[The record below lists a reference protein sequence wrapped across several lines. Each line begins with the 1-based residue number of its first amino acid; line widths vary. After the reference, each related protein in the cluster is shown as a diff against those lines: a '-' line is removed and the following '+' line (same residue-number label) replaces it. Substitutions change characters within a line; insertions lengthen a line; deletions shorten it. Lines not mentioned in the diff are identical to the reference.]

1 MEACRSRVDVSLVP
15 LHVDTRGAVETVL
28 ALLQRMED
36 AVRTRAALS
45 ADWQSR
51 ADGSRACA
59 QDLSR
64 PMLTVD
70 GNTFYEEDIVSQ
82 FRGYRCNCVFYA
94 EQPDDE
100 TTPAFSCAPRSARHC
115 CR

>member
-1 MEACRSRVDVSLVP
+1 MP

-28 ALLQRMED
+28 AQLQRMED
-36 AVRTRAALS
+36 AVRTAAAPSAALS
-45 ADWQSR
+45 ARWQSR

-82 FRGYRCNCVFYA
+82 FRGYSCNCVFYA

-100 TTPAFSCAPRSARHC
+100 TTPAFSCAPRSARHS